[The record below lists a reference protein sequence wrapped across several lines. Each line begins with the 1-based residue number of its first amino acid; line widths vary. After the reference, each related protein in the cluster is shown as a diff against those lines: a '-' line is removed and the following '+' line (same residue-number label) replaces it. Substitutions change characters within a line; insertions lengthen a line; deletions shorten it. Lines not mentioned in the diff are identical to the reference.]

1 MPSQFGG
8 QPISGEEYFKTLPLA
23 RQREVRALLTGN
35 MKFPSLSRNNTYGQQ
50 LYNDA
55 ALVDPDFN
63 QKVYDTRVAAVKD
76 FTSGKTANLI
86 QALNQAPQHA
96 LTLSHAY
103 DQLHNLPAGG
113 ETLNNVLTHGEA
125 FFGVPSQQHALGQFN
140 ASQPAVAD
148 ELATVYKGGAAT
160 IPDIDAQK
168 AAFGMGAPPNTSN
181 SALATASELMRDRLN
196 TLETRWQN
204 AMGTAG
210 KMFPVI
216 SPQAKSALDQLY
228 AKYHPPQSQPAQS
241 PSPAAGGPS
250 PQDIVDELKKRGV
263 IK

>member
-8 QPISGEEYFKTLPLA
+8 VPISGEDYLKSLPVA
-23 RQREVRALLTGN
+23 RQAEIKALLTGN
-35 MKFPSLSRNNTYGQQ
+35 MKFPSLSRNNVYGQQ

-55 ALVDPDFN
+55 ALVDPEFN
-63 QKVYDTRVAAVKD
+63 QKTYDTRMAAMKD

-103 DQLHNLPAGG
+103 DMLHNLPAGG
-113 ETLNNVLTHGEA
+113 ETLNNILTQGEA
-125 FFGVPSQQHALGQFN
+125 AMGVQSQQAALGKFN

-148 ELATVYKGGAAT
+148 ELATVYKGGTAT

-168 AAFGMGAPPNTSN
+168 KAFGMGLPKTTSDN
-181 SALATASELMRDRLN
+181 ALATASELMKDRLN
-196 TLETRWQN
+196 TIETRWQN

-216 SPQAKSALDQLY
+216 SPQARAALDQLY
-228 AKYHPPQSQPAQS
+228 SKYHAPAQGQQNHTGS
-241 PSPAAGGPS
+241 KIRTYNPATG
-250 PQDIVDELKKRGV
+250 ELE
-263 IK
+263 